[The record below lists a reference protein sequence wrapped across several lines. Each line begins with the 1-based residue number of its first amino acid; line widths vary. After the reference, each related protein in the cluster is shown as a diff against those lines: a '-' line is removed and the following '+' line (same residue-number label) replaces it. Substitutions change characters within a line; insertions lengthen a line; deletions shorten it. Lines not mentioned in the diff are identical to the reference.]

1 MTWAIIRTHLNSR
14 VSLCV
19 SFFASGLV
27 LFAPSVDLLL
37 LQSSLMFSSDL
48 NSGNLFF
55 VVVQNTRANRGN
67 RFERF
72 IWQTALW
79 IWNSLSINYSYY
91 RPEEY
96 SWQVDSIYGRQEYC
110 INSLISWVSD
120 SYLFPC
126 RSSRLD
132 YGNLRCV
139 DSSFSCMQRCFRLFV
154 NTLLV
159 SVVFG
164 RGICVGNPYSMT
176 YIYTAYYEIDTRFEH
191 TFPHRHWLPVVNHIE
206 DTYRATTL
214 AGKY

>member
-1 MTWAIIRTHLNSR
+1 MTYKNYKNPSQLSSVTLCQLFCIWISIIRTECR
-14 VSLCV
+14 SLV
-19 SFFASGLV
+19 ASIIIDV
-27 LFAPSVDLLL
+27 LI
-37 LQSSLMFSSDL
+37 
-48 NSGNLFF
+48 
-55 VVVQNTRANRGN
+55 
-67 RFERF
+67 RFEFRKPVLCCRTKHTRQ
-72 IWQTALW
+72 WREPVWEVYLADSPLDLD
-79 IWNSLSINYSYY
+79 SLSINYSYY

-132 YGNLRCV
+132 YGNLSTYLRCV

-159 SVVFG
+159 PVVFG

-176 YIYTAYYEIDTRFEH
+176 YIYTAYYEINTRSN
-191 TFPHRHWLPVVNHIE
+191 PRSLIVI
-206 DTYRATTL
+206 DCRL
-214 AGKY
+214 